1 MVFAQKFVL
10 LQILLKSYRILQK
23 IPADLFRSPS
33 LDRPAQQV
41 DIAEIQRTEAMHF
54 GVLL

>member
-23 IPADLFRSPS
+23 IPADLFRSTS
-33 LDRPAQQV
+33 LDHPAQQV

>member
-23 IPADLFRSPS
+23 IPADLFSSTS
-33 LDRPAQQV
+33 LDCPAQQV

>member
-10 LQILLKSYRILQK
+10 LPILLKSYRILQK
-23 IPADLFRSPS
+23 IPADLFRSTS
-33 LDRPAQQV
+33 LDRPAQQI

>member
-1 MVFAQKFVL
+1 MVFAQKTVL
-10 LQILLKSYRILQK
+10 LQILLKPYRVLQK
-23 IPADLFRSPS
+23 IPADLFRSAS
-33 LDRPAQQV
+33 LDCPAQQV